1 MIGARATGRGPGLG
15 ASSAVALRESR
26 ERTRIKWHCQ
36 QPPEAEGTG
45 RRGRGQA
52 QERMGGNWDESAR
65 VGTTACV
72 RPRARGRRASREQG
86 GLTGHGCLPRS
97 NQSDAPAG
105 LRLCRSMAT
114 CKSGIPNR
122 VEAGR
127 AREDGGLVG
136 GLVRCGSP
144 TVTHGWDVVT
154 NRAESPTNARAH
166 GCSPAPPK
174 SERLEPSV
182 LPKLPQGN
190 VPRLP
195 EHARTTG
202 SLPVPGPVVGGDYVH
217 FR

>member
-36 QPPEAEGTG
+36 QPPEAAEG
-45 RRGRGQA
+45 RRTRT
-52 QERMGGNWDESAR
+52 SAR
-65 VGTTACV
+65 AHGWELGRIRQSRHDGV
-72 RPRARGRRASREQG
+72 RTSPRARAAGEPRAGRA
-86 GLTGHGCLPRS
+86 HGPRLPRS

>member
-36 QPPEAEGTG
+36 QPPEAAEG
-45 RRGRGQA
+45 RRTRT
-52 QERMGGNWDESAR
+52 SAR
-65 VGTTACV
+65 AHGWEWELGRIRQSRHDGV
-72 RPRARGRRASREQG
+72 RTSPRARAAGEPRAGRA
-86 GLTGHGCLPRS
+86 HGPRLPRS

-105 LRLCRSMAT
+105 RPQAAGRWRRANLES
-114 CKSGIPNR
+114 PNR

-127 AREDGGLVG
+127 L
-136 GLVRCGSP
+136 L
-144 TVTHGWDVVT
+144 GWWLGAMRLA
-154 NRAESPTNARAH
+154 NRHTRMGRGHQPRRVANQRTRTWLL
-166 GCSPAPPK
+166 SPAPPK

>member
-1 MIGARATGRGPGLG
+1 
-15 ASSAVALRESR
+15 
-26 ERTRIKWHCQ
+26 
-36 QPPEAEGTG
+36 
-45 RRGRGQA
+45 
-52 QERMGGNWDESAR
+52 MGGNWDESAR

-127 AREDGGLVG
+127 L
-136 GLVRCGSP
+136 L
-144 TVTHGWDVVT
+144 GWWLGAMRLA
-154 NRAESPTNARAH
+154 NRHTRMGRGHQPRRVANQRTRTWLL
-166 GCSPAPPK
+166 SPAPPK